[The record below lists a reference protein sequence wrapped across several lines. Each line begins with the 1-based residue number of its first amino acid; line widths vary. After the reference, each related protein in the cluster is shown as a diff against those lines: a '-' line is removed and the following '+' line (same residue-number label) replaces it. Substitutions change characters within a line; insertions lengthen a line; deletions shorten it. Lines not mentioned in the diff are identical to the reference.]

1 MKIGELYRIEH
12 KGGEEALE
20 NMYNDGQITFKQLQE
35 MKVPRFGVLLGFE
48 DNSLSQEQRTGLETR
63 LEEMNTKVSYDPKK
77 KRPEMFYKTRELIKE
92 TLERQ
97 SDPRA
102 YGIFMCDGE
111 IQCKLKLSDVILTKV

>member
-20 NMYNDGQITFKQLQE
+20 NMYNDGHITFNQLQE

-48 DNSLSQEQRTGLETR
+48 DNSLSQEQRTGLEAR
-63 LEEMNTKVSYDPKK
+63 LEEMNAKVSYDPEK
-77 KRPEMFYKTRELIKE
+77 KRPETFYKTRELIKE
-92 TLERQ
+92 TLE
-97 SDPRA
+97 SKPIPRF